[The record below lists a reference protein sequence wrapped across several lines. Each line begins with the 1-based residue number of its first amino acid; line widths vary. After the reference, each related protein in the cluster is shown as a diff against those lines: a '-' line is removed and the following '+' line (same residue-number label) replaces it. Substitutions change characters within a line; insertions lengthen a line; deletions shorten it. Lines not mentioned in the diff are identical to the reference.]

1 MKCDVCGKKTEKIG
15 KLYWGFFSSQYEPE
29 KWVNACEECQTK
41 FLQASNLYS
50 INRTPLIEL
59 EQNIKKKVRRR

>member
-1 MKCDVCGKKTEKIG
+1 MKCDVCGTETNKTC
-15 KLYWGFFSSQYEPE
+15 KLYWGFFSSKYEPK
-29 KWVNACEECQTK
+29 KWVSACEECQIK

-59 EQNIKKKVRRR
+59 ERKIKKKVRKR

>member
-1 MKCDVCGKKTEKIG
+1 MKCDICGKEVSKTIPF
-15 KLYWGFFSSQYEPE
+15 YWGFFKTNYEKE
-29 KWVNACEECQTK
+29 KWINACENCQTK

-59 EQNIKKKVRRR
+59 EKNIKKKVRRR

>member
-1 MKCDVCGKKTEKIG
+1 MKCDICEREVDKTIPF
-15 KLYWGFFSSQYEPE
+15 YYGFFKSEYEPE
-29 KWVNACEECQTK
+29 KWINACEKCQTK

-59 EQNIKKKVRRR
+59 EKNIKKKVRRR

>member
-1 MKCDVCGKKTEKIG
+1 MICDICKRKDQKTTPF
-15 KLYWGFFSSQYEPE
+15 YYGFFKVEYEPD
-29 KWVNACEECQTK
+29 KWISACQECQTK

-59 EQNIKKKVRRR
+59 EKNIKKKVRVR